1 MKTYYALQMWG
12 CIEPVLKGPFTK
24 ESTALD
30 VIKKKAKAD
39 GTDNHSYVLLT
50 VHPDKVWADGI
61 DAEQLLED
69 EEDD

>member
-12 CIEPVLKGPFTK
+12 CIEPVLKGPFTD
-24 ESTALD
+24 EDQALAW
-30 VIKKKAKAD
+30 VTKKAKSD
-39 GTDNHSYVLLT
+39 GTEKHAYVLLT